1 MRPRCLARRRMQG
14 WGSRRRS
21 DAGQGGPVG
30 GRPAWGDGAI
40 RLLPVDNANGILARF
55 VPMSTDSVPVPAPQ
69 PVSVQLPS
77 VYPSR
82 IDLWLAIV
90 VLLAVLS
97 PLAVVTVRG
106 AGSGAEQVVVWVTAL
121 LPLLAGGLLLLP
133 CRYTLASDHLHIRCG
148 VIRQRIAYRDITGI
162 APSRNILSAPALSL
176 QRVKVSYRRGRGQGF
191 QLVSPRERERF
202 MQTLRQRVDG
212 AAGHTAG

>member
-1 MRPRCLARRRMQG
+1 MP
-14 WGSRRRS
+14 
-21 DAGQGGPVG
+21 PE
-30 GRPAWGDGAI
+30 
-40 RLLPVDNANGILARF
+40 
-55 VPMSTDSVPVPAPQ
+55 PVP
-69 PVSVQLPS
+69 PS
-77 VYPSR
+77 LVFPSR
-82 IDLWLAIV
+82 IDAWLAAV

-97 PLAVVTVRG
+97 PLAVVAVQG

-133 CRYTLASDHLHIRCG
+133 CRYTLAGDHLHIRCG
-148 VIRQRIAYRDITGI
+148 LIRQRIAYRDITGI
-162 APSRNILSAPALSL
+162 APSRSILSAPALSL